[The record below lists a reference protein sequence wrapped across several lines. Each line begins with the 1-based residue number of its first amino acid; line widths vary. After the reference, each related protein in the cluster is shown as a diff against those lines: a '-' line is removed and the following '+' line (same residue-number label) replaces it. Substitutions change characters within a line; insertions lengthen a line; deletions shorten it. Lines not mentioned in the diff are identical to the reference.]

1 LSLSLKSR
9 DHGGKANLGAGE
21 GSFAALRIHGHYT
34 LTLPPEITMRRLA
47 ILAALAAATAL
58 LPSAAWAHPRL
69 VSASPA
75 ANAAVAKPTRLTLTF
90 SETLVAPLS
99 GIELTMTGMPG
110 MANHAPMPI
119 RGFTSQVAGKTITV
133 TLPRALPAGSYEL
146 KWHAVAADQHR
157 IEDRYSFTVR

>member
-1 LSLSLKSR
+1 MSR
-9 DHGGKANLGAGE
+9 LT
-21 GSFAALRIHGHYT
+21 FLAA
-34 LTLPPEITMRRLA
+34 A
-47 ILAALAAATAL
+47 AALAAATAL
-58 LPSAAWAHPRL
+58 PNAAFAHPRL

-75 ANAAVAKPTRLTLTF
+75 TNATVAKPTKLTLTF

-119 RGFTSQVAGKTITV
+119 RGFNSQVAGKTITV
-133 TLPRALPAGSYEL
+133 TLPRPLPAGTYEL